1 MDRRQRHGPLS
12 RFMQQTTNSDERA
25 WAELDQELAQVTDIL
40 QEIAGELDEPLNQL
54 VVSQIRRASPHRRAG
69 VVLAFGA
76 GEQDDDPQRMRRI
89 SLAAAL
95 EMLYIAQRVHH
106 LLLQQQTEAMD
117 KSLMGSIIL
126 AGDFCF
132 SRAADLAVRTENP
145 DIVQVF
151 SDALKRL
158 SENNLRTLFD
168 QDTQQMQRDGE
179 LLVSGIEAALLLAAS
194 VPDPATTAASAQAWA
209 AFLAAD
215 APAQPPADLARVN
228 PQQAAR
234 IRGLIRAE
242 QS

>member
-1 MDRRQRHGPLS
+1 
-12 RFMQQTTNSDERA
+12 
-25 WAELDQELAQVTDIL
+25 
-40 QEIAGELDEPLNQL
+40 
-54 VVSQIRRASPHRRAG
+54 
-69 VVLAFGA
+69 
-76 GEQDDDPQRMRRI
+76 
-89 SLAAAL
+89 
-95 EMLYIAQRVHH
+95 MLYIAQRVHH

-194 VPDPATTAASAQAWA
+194 APDPATTAASAQAWA

-215 APAQPPADLARVN
+215 TPAQPLADLARVN